1 MTYCNMFQSLR
12 GYSNCFGK
20 KNAGLFV
27 NVFEKAAT
35 FIAKLIQLY
44 TRIPLL
50 SYSVEKSNEELVS
63 MWLINKKQTP
73 HKRNRQSN

>member
-1 MTYCNMFQSLR
+1 MAYYNMSQSLR
-12 GYSNCFGK
+12 GYSNRSDK

-27 NVFEKAAT
+27 NVFGKATT

-44 TRIPLL
+44 TRIPLFP
-50 SYSVEKSNEELVS
+50 YSVEKSNEELVS
-63 MWLINKKQTP
+63 MWLLNKKQTP